1 MEPCGIERT
10 TQYRGSQFGSMGR
23 MIEQYDNA
31 KRVAQKLEFADLQ
44 FVKTDKKNITK
55 FIDSA
60 KFTSQARQ

>member
-31 KRVAQKLEFADLQ
+31 KRVAQKLEFADL
-44 FVKTDKKNITK
+44 
-55 FIDSA
+55 
-60 KFTSQARQ
+60 